1 LLCICQFYLSDS
13 MKVVIIEDEAPAA
26 DRLKKMPTATGRGI
40 EVVAVLDTLAGAR
53 AWFGVNGSPDLI
65 FMDIQLSDGL
75 SLDLVRGVGIGCP
88 VIWVTAYDDYWQEAF
103 EYNGIDY
110 LLKPVKRERL
120 EGALGKF
127 GELREFFQRRYQDL
141 LDYKENKFRNKFLV
155 RRGTE
160 FVSIRVEEIAFFYAS
175 HKLVCLVR
183 KDGAKFILD
192 LSLAEIENQVDGSAW
207 FRVNRKYLVCSAAI
221 RKVSALAKSK
231 LKVQVAPGVI
241 EDLVVSS
248 ENSAAFKKWF
258 GK

>member
-1 LLCICQFYLSDS
+1 

-26 DRLKKMPTATGRGI
+26 DRLKKMLAATDRGI
-40 EVVAVLDTLAGAR
+40 EVVAALDTLAGAR
-53 AWFGVNGSPDLI
+53 AWFGANGPPDLI
-65 FMDIQLSDGL
+65 FMDIELSDGL

-88 VIWVTAYDDYWQEAF
+88 IIFVTAYDDYWQEAF

-127 GELREFFQRRYQDL
+127 DELREFFGRRYKDL
-141 LDYKENKFRNKFLV
+141 MEYRENKIRNKFLV
-155 RRGTE
+155 RRGIE
-160 FVSIRVEEIAFFYAS
+160 FVSIPVEEIAFFYAS

-183 KDGAKFILD
+183 KDGAKFLLD
-192 LSLAEIENQVDGSAW
+192 QSLSEIEKQVDGSVW
-207 FRVNRKYLVCSAAI
+207 FRMNRKYLVNSAAI

-231 LKVQVAPGVI
+231 LLVEVVPVVI
-241 EDLVVSS
+241 EDVVVSS

>member
-1 LLCICQFYLSDS
+1 

-26 DRLKKMPTATGRGI
+26 DRLKKMLAATDRGI
-40 EVVAVLDTLAGAR
+40 EVAAVLDTLAGAR
-53 AWFGVNGSPDLI
+53 AWFGTNAGLGAVSSPDLV
-65 FMDIQLSDGL
+65 FMDIELSDGL
-75 SLDLVRGVGIGCP
+75 SLDLVRAARIGCP
-88 VIWVTAYDDYWQEAF
+88 VIFVTAYDDYWQQAF

-120 EGALGKF
+120 EGALEKF
-127 GELREFFQRRYQDL
+127 GELREFFGRRYKDL
-141 LDYKENKFRNKFLV
+141 LDYKEIKCRNKFLV

-160 FVSIRVEEIAFFYAS
+160 FVSIAVEEIAFFYAS

-192 LSLAEIENQVDGSAW
+192 HSLAEIEKQVDGSAW
-207 FRVNRKYLVCSAAI
+207 FRVNRKYLVNSAAI
-221 RKVSALAKSK
+221 RKVSGLAKSK
-231 LKVQVAPGVI
+231 LKVDVAPAVSEELI
-241 EDLVVSS
+241 VSS

>member
-1 LLCICQFYLSDS
+1 

-26 DRLKKMPTATGRGI
+26 DRLKKMLAATDRGI
-40 EVVAVLDTLAGAR
+40 EVAAVLDTLAGAR
-53 AWFGVNGSPDLI
+53 AWFGVNGTPDLI

-88 VIWVTAYDDYWQEAF
+88 VIFVTAYDDYWQEAF

-127 GELREFFQRRYQDL
+127 VELREFFARRYKDL
-141 LDYKENKFRNKFLV
+141 LDYRESEFRNKFLV
-155 RRGTE
+155 RRGSE
-160 FVSIRVEEIAFFYAS
+160 FVSIPVEEIAFFYAS

-183 KDGAKFILD
+183 KDGAKFLLD
-192 LSLAEIENQVDGSAW
+192 QSLAEIEKQVDGSVW
-207 FRVNRKYLVCSAAI
+207 FRVNRKYLVNSAAI
-221 RKVSALAKSK
+221 RKVSILAKSK
-231 LKVQVAPGVI
+231 LKVYVAPAVSEELI
-241 EDLVVSS
+241 VSS
-248 ENSAAFKKWF
+248 ENSALFKKWF